1 MNSIY
6 GHFLLTIIAI
16 SGLDANTG
24 LPGVR
29 PNTRPLRYIPVD
41 EMHEVVALTD
51 RLGTIMGTSGYEPTS
66 WTFQERLLS
75 PSYFYV
81 PDWQYFFSCLTKTC
95 CEDAVSDK
103 PLDEDLDPHNASPN
117 CLTRRLAAL
126 QGCMPPQMALSI
138 YAEVIENF
146 SGQSLTS
153 PFDIVDAIAGIN
165 SIAVG
170 SLGGCLC
177 CGGPGALLEHC
188 LFCIPKAG
196 HQPIQNTK

>member
-6 GHFLLTIIAI
+6 GHFLLAIIAI
-16 SGLDANTG
+16 SGLGANKG

-29 PNTRPLRYIPVD
+29 PNTRPLRYIPVG
-41 EMHEVVALTD
+41 EMHEFVASTD
-51 RLGTIMGTSGYEPTS
+51 RLGTIMGTSVYEPRR

-81 PDWQYFFSCLTKTC
+81 SDWQYIFSCLTKTC

-103 PLDEDLDPHNASPN
+103 PLDGDLDPQNASPK

-126 QGCMPPQMALSI
+126 QGYMRAQMAFSI

-146 SGQSLTS
+146 SGQSLTG
-153 PFDIVDAIAGIN
+153 PFDTVDAIVGIN
-165 SIAVG
+165 SIAVS
-170 SLGGCLC
+170 SLGGFLC

-188 LFCIPKAG
+188 LYWILKAG
-196 HQPIQNTK
+196 HQPIRKTK